1 MTASRIARVAPA
13 ALLLALGA
21 CALPSGPVR
30 EAADVRGEWTFTAQ
44 QAVPAVTIEGTL
56 RIESQDGDLI
66 VGSASWE
73 ERDALG
79 VTVLGGGAVTGR
91 VIGESDVDFDIL
103 VGATARRH
111 VARLAADTMSGSWV
125 QPGTTAAGTWRAVRG
140 VAASNAPA
148 GTP

>member
-1 MTASRIARVAPA
+1 VRAR
-13 ALLLALGA
+13 ALATLSLFAFGA
-21 CALPSGPVR
+21 CALPSGPDR
-30 EAADVRGEWTFTAQ
+30 EAARVLGEWSFTGQ
-44 QAVPAVTIEGTL
+44 QAVPSLAIEGTL

-79 VTVLGGGAVTGR
+79 VTVLRGGAITGR

-111 VARLAADTMSGSWV
+111 VARLAADTMAGSWV
-125 QPGTTAAGTWRAVRG
+125 QPGTSAAGTWRAVRG
-140 VAASNAPA
+140 APA
-148 GTP
+148 VMNGSGTP